1 MLFKTKKRSKACI
14 KIGNTLKSLRL
25 QNGFSVKCLSSMLN
39 DFNYPI
45 SDKTIYKW
53 ESNKTIP
60 DIKSLNILAKIY
72 NVGLESF
79 FESGSKI
86 QALTSIELKLISY
99 LHSYKLFKKVV
110 LMLARLDRETN
121 KYGK

>member
-1 MLFKTKKRSKACI
+1 MLVKTKRKSKTCI
-14 KIGNTLKSLRL
+14 KVGNTLKHLRL
-25 QNGFSVKCLSSMLN
+25 QNGFSIKHLSSILN

-53 ESNKTIP
+53 ESNKIIP

-79 FESGSKI
+79 FESSSKI
-86 QALTSIELKLISY
+86 QALTSVELKLISY

-110 LMLARLDRETN
+110 FMLARLDRNTN
-121 KYGK
+121 